1 MSDLNS
7 EINNNCNSD
16 HTSNSNSDNSQNY
29 VINKYLFKENGII
42 KCIYDNNIYDADL
55 KYIIPMKVLELNT
68 INQINQFTKNNHYL
82 DLTIKFKNQEYNF
95 IFYVNY
101 YKKLEYKLYVF
112 YDILFVNSK
121 TMNGMSNLVLG
132 LQKCASDYN
141 YYDISEYKD
150 YILNN
155 IDPLVKDKIINSKS
169 NEDLYIYTNIIE
181 KDKGNCRLIIDRDR
195 YKQYNREIYKQF
207 IPKHTNNY
215 LFMSKFKII
224 ESKSKD
230 FSERRKINN

>member
-1 MSDLNS
+1 MNNSLNHM
-7 EINNNCNSD
+7 NNYI
-16 HTSNSNSDNSQNY
+16 DNSQNY
-29 VINKYLFKENGII
+29 VMRKYLFKENGII
-42 KCIYDNNIYDADL
+42 KCIFDNNIYDADL
-55 KYIIPMKVLELNT
+55 KYIT
-68 INQINQFTKNNHYL
+68 INQKCIQSIKNNQYL
-82 DLTIKFKNQEYNF
+82 DLTIKFKDQEYNF

-112 YDILFVNSK
+112 YDILFVN
-121 TMNGMSNLVLG
+121 SNLVLG

-155 IDPLVKDKIINSKS
+155 IDPLVKDKIIKS
-169 NEDLYIYTNIIE
+169 NSRDLYIYTNIIE

-207 IPKHTNNY
+207 ILKHTNNY
-215 LFMSKFKII
+215 LFMSKFTQII
-224 ESKSKD
+224 EEK
-230 FSERRKINN
+230 

>member
-7 EINNNCNSD
+7 ESNSLNHINN
-16 HTSNSNSDNSQNY
+16 Y
-29 VINKYLFKENGII
+29 VMRKYLFKEKTSENEVNNGIM
-42 KCIYDNNIYDADL
+42 KCIFDNNIYDADL
-55 KYIIPMKVLELNT
+55 KFIS
-68 INQINQFTKNNHYL
+68 INEKCIQSIKNNQYL

-112 YDILFVNSK
+112 YDILFVNS
-121 TMNGMSNLVLG
+121 NLVLG

-155 IDPLVKDKIINSKS
+155 IDPLVKDKIIKYTTSMNEVNK
-169 NEDLYIYTNIIE
+169 EDLYIYTNIIE

-215 LFMSKFKII
+215 LFMSKFK
-224 ESKSKD
+224 KLND
-230 FSERRKINN
+230 

>member
-7 EINNNCNSD
+7 ESNSKSEINLN
-16 HTSNSNSDNSQNY
+16 SNSNSNIHNF
-29 VINKYLFKENGII
+29 KYFFKENGII
-42 KCIYDNNIYDADL
+42 KCIFDNNIYDADL
-55 KYIIPMKVLELNT
+55 KFITPMKVLELNT
-68 INQINQFTKNNHYL
+68 INQINQFTKNNQYL

-112 YDILFVNSK
+112 YDILFVNS
-121 TMNGMSNLVLG
+121 NLVLG

-155 IDPLVKDKIINSKS
+155 IDPLVKDKIINHSKS
-169 NEDLYIYTNIIE
+169 TTSMNEVNKEDLYIYTNIIE

-215 LFMSKFKII
+215 LFMSKFKKY
-224 ESKSKD
+224 E
-230 FSERRKINN
+230 N

>member
-7 EINNNCNSD
+7 EINC
-16 HTSNSNSDNSQNY
+16 NSNSDNYMYNSDISQNY
-29 VINKYLFKENGII
+29 VMNKYLFKENGII
-42 KCIYDNNIYDADL
+42 KCIFDNNIYDADL

-68 INQINQFTKNNHYL
+68 INQINNFIKNNHYL
-82 DLTIKFKNQEYNF
+82 DLTIKFKNKEYNF

-112 YDILFVNSK
+112 YDILFIN
-121 TMNGMSNLVLG
+121 SNLVLG

-155 IDPLVKDKIINSKS
+155 IDPLVKDKIIKSKS
-169 NEDLYIYTNIIE
+169 QEDLYIYTNIIE

-195 YKQYNREIYKQF
+195 YKQYNTPLRVVDSIREIYKQY

-224 ESKSKD
+224 KE
-230 FSERRKINN
+230 

>member
-7 EINNNCNSD
+7 ESNHKNEM
-16 HTSNSNSDNSQNY
+16 SNSNSNSNHIDNSQNY
-29 VINKYLFKENGII
+29 VMRKYLFKENGII
-42 KCIYDNNIYDADL
+42 KCIFDNNIYDADL

-101 YKKLEYKLYVF
+101 YKKLEYELYVF
-112 YDILFVNSK
+112 YDILFVN
-121 TMNGMSNLVLG
+121 SNLVLG

-169 NEDLYIYTNIIE
+169 QEDLYIYTNIIE
-181 KDKGNCRLIIDRDR
+181 KDKGNCRLIIDRER
-195 YKQYNREIYKQF
+195 YKQYNREIYKQY

-215 LFMSKFKII
+215 LFMSKFTQIN
-224 ESKSKD
+224 
-230 FSERRKINN
+230 FRR

>member
-7 EINNNCNSD
+7 NCTSD
-16 HTSNSNSDNSQNY
+16 ISNSKTSMYNKVN
-29 VINKYLFKENGII
+29 NKYFFKENGII
-42 KCIYDNNIYDADL
+42 KCIFDNNIYDADL
-55 KYIIPMKVLELNT
+55 KFVS
-68 INQINQFTKNNHYL
+68 INQKCIQSIKNNQYL
-82 DLTIKFKNQEYNF
+82 DLTIKFKDQEYNF

-112 YDILFVNSK
+112 YDILFINSK
-121 TMNGMSNLVLG
+121 LVLG

-155 IDPLVKDKIINSKS
+155 IDPLVKDKIIKSKS

-195 YKQYNREIYKQF
+195 YKQYNREIYKQY

-215 LFMSKFKII
+215 LYMSKFKII
-224 ESKSKD
+224 TPKY
-230 FSERRKINN
+230 

>member
-7 EINNNCNSD
+7 EFNSD
-16 HTSNSNSDNSQNY
+16 LNSNYENEMNNSNY
-29 VINKYLFKENGII
+29 ENEMNNSKIYNKYFFKENGIM
-42 KCIYDNNIYDADL
+42 KCIFDNNIYDVDL
-55 KYIIPMKVLELNT
+55 KYIIPMKVLELKT

-112 YDILFVNSK
+112 YDILFIN
-121 TMNGMSNLVLG
+121 SNLVLG
-132 LQKCASDYN
+132 LQKYASDYN

-155 IDPLVKDKIINSKS
+155 IDPLVKDKIIKSNS

-195 YKQYNREIYKQF
+195 YKQYNREIYKQY
-207 IPKHTNNY
+207 IPKHTDNY

-224 ESKSKD
+224 EEK
-230 FSERRKINN
+230 